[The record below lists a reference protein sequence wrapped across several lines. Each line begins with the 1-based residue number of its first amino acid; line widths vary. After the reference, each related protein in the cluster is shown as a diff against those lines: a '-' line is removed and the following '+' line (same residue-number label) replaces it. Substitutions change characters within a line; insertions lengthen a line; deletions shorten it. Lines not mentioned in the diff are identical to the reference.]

1 MMRAWAAIRALVL
14 LGLVGLPVGFARGD
28 GSDPTSAGAYCPL
41 PEPGQVPRCLDPARA
56 QFGDFFEAVEAGKL
70 EDGESQRL
78 EAALGGSASPEEAYL
93 ALSSLAYGYFRLAQR
108 AAADPEARPEL
119 TERLERWNR
128 ILVDAY
134 ADNRADP
141 EFQQA
146 VRRAAHDID
155 TKAPTGGPTS
165 ELLQQISQAD
175 GQSSGMRGALEG
187 LIGRILGEEPRR

>member
-1 MMRAWAAIRALVL
+1 MMPAWAAIRALL
-14 LGLVGLPVGFARGD
+14 LLALVALPAGFARSDAGD
-28 GSDPTSAGAYCPL
+28 PASAGAYCPL
-41 PEPGQVPRCLDPARA
+41 PEPGQVPQCLAPARA
-56 QFGDFFEAVEAGKL
+56 QFGDFFEAVESGNL
-70 EDGESQRL
+70 EERESQRL

-108 AAADPEARPEL
+108 AAADPQARPEL

-128 ILVDAY
+128 VLVEAY
-134 ADNRADP
+134 AENSADP

-146 VRRAAHDID
+146 VKLAARDID

-187 LIGRILGEEPRR
+187 LIGRILGEEPSK